1 MSGSSI
7 APLLLL
13 DLLARTRTAQPQQPS
28 LAGLAILLA
37 AAAGGTNPPDPRDAK
52 RLLRKKKLKAV
63 GLRQWVTEVY
73 LPAKHLTATDATS
86 VLMRDCLARF
96 EASMGRPATLF
107 DCRVTSVDRFRQWL
121 AGEVQEGRI
130 RPATANKHLR
140 HLRALVNYAAHKR
153 LVRRLPAVEFLPE
166 APPEVNAW
174 TPQEILR
181 LKEAARNLTG
191 TVAGVP
197 AAVWWT
203 AWIEVLSSVGSRIT
217 ATMLAK
223 RTDYSGG
230 ALLLRRENQKQKKD
244 QRLALPPRAAAA
256 VERLLASHDGLL
268 IFPWPHDPGWPS
280 RPRKWK
286 CLMNHFQRL
295 IVRPAGLT
303 LEKGVKSRQFRRTV
317 ATLIDERGGD
327 AQKLLG
333 HGSPKTTERYKDRRR
348 MPVCREALRLSES
361 GNVQMHLF

>member
-1 MSGSSI
+1 MSGSVV
-7 APLLLL
+7 PLLLL
-13 DLLARTRTAQPQQPS
+13 DLLARTRTAQPEQS
-28 LAGLAILLA
+28 SISALAILLA
-37 AAAGGTNPPDPRDAK
+37 AAGRGAEPPDTRRAR
-52 RLLRKKKLKAV
+52 RLLRRKKLKAV

-73 LPAKHLTATDATS
+73 LPAKHLSVTDATAA
-86 VLMRDCLARF
+86 LMRDCLTRF
-96 EASMGRPATLF
+96 EASLGRPATLC
-107 DCRVTSVDRFRQWL
+107 DCRVTAVDRFRQWL
-121 AGEVQEGRI
+121 AGEVQDGRI

-140 HLRALVNYAAHKR
+140 HLRALVNYAARKR
-153 LVRRLPAVEFLPE
+153 LARRLPAMEFLE
-166 APPEVNAW
+166 EDPPEVNAW

-181 LKEAARNLTG
+181 LKEVARQLTG
-191 TVAGVP
+191 TVASVP
-197 AAVWWT
+197 AAIWWT

-223 RTDYSGG
+223 RTDFAGD

-256 VERLLASHDGLL
+256 VERLLASHDGPL
-268 IFPWPHDPGWPS
+268 IFPWPHDPGRPG

-286 CLMNHFQRL
+286 CLMGHFQRR

-348 MPVCREALRLSES
+348 MPVCREALRLSDPAD
-361 GNVQMHLF
+361 VQLRLF